1 MENVEKLL
9 ETAQK
14 GITEM
19 LQKLTQNR
27 GIVSIESEQ
36 YSKHLTITV
45 DRFLCRDEDVNDLYD
60 FLHSQNDF
68 GYTVHLV

>member
-1 MENVEKLL
+1 M

-14 GITEM
+14 EITKM
-19 LQKLTQNR
+19 LEKITQNR
-27 GIVSIESEQ
+27 IILSMEFEK

-45 DRFLCRDEDVNDLYD
+45 DRFLCRDEDINDLYD